1 MVSFEAICSTYDLIF
16 FAILYYYI
24 IYYIINPIIIVFFIY
39 KIYKL
44 LMIFISIL
52 DVYSKNNFYVVHA
65 ILILFYI

>member
-1 MVSFEAICSTYDLIF
+1 MVSFEAICGTYDLIF
-16 FAILYYYI
+16 FAILY
-24 IYYIINPIIIVFFIY
+24 YYIINPIIIVFFIY